1 MARLNDFGQPI
12 GEELAGWTPPSAPE
26 RHTIEG
32 VYATLAPIE
41 AEHAEPM
48 FGPISQGSDASWT
61 YLPWDPV
68 RRLTDMRKLVE
79 KLNNLDGWSP
89 YVVQVEGQL
98 VGFLAYLRIT
108 PHDGA
113 IEVGGIYFSPV
124 LQRTTAATEAI
135 YLMIRNAFDLG
146 YRRVEWKC
154 DDLHDVSRRSAQR
167 LGFRYEGTFRQA
179 THYKDR
185 NRDTAW
191 FAITD
196 KDWVDLDRAFG
207 AWLSPDNFDAEAEQR
222 QPLAAFR

>member
-98 VGFLAYLRIT
+98 VGFLAYVRIT

-124 LQRTTAATEAI
+124 LQRTAAATEAI

-146 YRRVEWKC
+146 DRRVEWKC
-154 DDLHDVSRRSAQR
+154 DDVHDASRRSAQR

-207 AWLSPDNFDAEAEQR
+207 AWLSPDNFDAEAERR